1 MSYQPPYK
9 LTDEILSL
17 VAQISEAVGRFA
29 ELSLDETALRLRRT
43 NRIRTVTGSLAIE
56 GNTLSET
63 QISAILEGK
72 QVVAPA
78 KEIVEARNALDSYA
92 QIENLDPLEE
102 DDLLAAHQMM
112 MAGLIETV
120 GSYRSDGVGVMSG
133 ETVIHMA
140 PPASQVP
147 RLMSDLFA
155 WIKKTDIHP
164 LLSSSI
170 FHYELEFIH
179 PFADGNGRLGRLW
192 QTLLLYRWR
201 PLMADLPVESVVYR
215 YQSAYYQALSQS
227 TKKSDCAPFIHF
239 MLERVKEALEIRNTP
254 KVSPYVTPEVKRLLE
269 VLEGE
274 MSAQQL
280 MLAMGLKDEKHF
292 RQQYRQ
298 PALSAGMI
306 EMTQPDKPRSSKQQ
320 YRLTDLGRLWK
331 ISRQDKTDEQVH
343 SGGNGQ

>member
-1 MSYQPPYK
+1 
-9 LTDEILSL
+9 
-17 VAQISEAVGRFA
+17 
-29 ELSLDETALRLRRT
+29 
-43 NRIRTVTGSLAIE
+43 
-56 GNTLSET
+56 
-63 QISAILEGK
+63 
-72 QVVAPA
+72 
-78 KEIVEARNALDSYA
+78 
-92 QIENLDPLEE
+92 
-102 DDLLAAHQMM
+102 
-112 MAGLIETV
+112 
-120 GSYRSDGVGVMSG
+120 MSG

-192 QTLLLYRWR
+192 QTLLLYRLR
-201 PLMADLPVESVVYR
+201 PLMADLPVESMVYR
-215 YQSAYYQALSQS
+215 YQSAYYQALRQS
-227 TKKSDCAPFIHF
+227 TKESDCAPFIHF
-239 MLERVKEALEIRNTP
+239 MLERVKEALDIRDTP
-254 KVSPYVTPEVKRLLE
+254 EVSPYVAPEVKRLLE

-331 ISRQDKTDEQVH
+331 ISRQDKTDEQVNR
-343 SGGNGQ
+343 GENGQ

>member
-1 MSYQPPYK
+1 MSYQPLYK
-9 LTDEILSL
+9 LTDAILSL
-17 VAQISEAVGRFA
+17 VAQISEVMGRFS
-29 ELSLDETALRLRRT
+29 EWSLDEMALRLRRI

-78 KEIVEARNALDSYA
+78 REIAEARNALDSYA
-92 QIENLDPLEE
+92 QIENMNPLEE
-102 DDLLAAHQMM
+102 GDLLAAHQMM

-120 GSYRSDGVGVMSG
+120 GSYRSGGVGVMSG

-170 FHYELEFIH
+170 FHYEFEFIH

-201 PLMADLPVESVVYR
+201 PLMADLPVESMVYR
-215 YQSAYYQALSQS
+215 YQSA
-227 TKKSDCAPFIHF
+227 
-239 MLERVKEALEIRNTP
+239 
-254 KVSPYVTPEVKRLLE
+254 
-269 VLEGE
+269 
-274 MSAQQL
+274 
-280 MLAMGLKDEKHF
+280 
-292 RQQYRQ
+292 
-298 PALSAGMI
+298 
-306 EMTQPDKPRSSKQQ
+306 
-320 YRLTDLGRLWK
+320 
-331 ISRQDKTDEQVH
+331 
-343 SGGNGQ
+343 